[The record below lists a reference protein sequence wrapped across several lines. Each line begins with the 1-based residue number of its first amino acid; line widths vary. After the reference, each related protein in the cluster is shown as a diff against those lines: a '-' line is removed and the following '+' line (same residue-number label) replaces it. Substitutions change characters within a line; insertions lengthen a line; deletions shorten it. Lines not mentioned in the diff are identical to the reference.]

1 MLFNLFFSYCI
12 VVFTLFFQI
21 IYEQVFHEISSHS
34 QSWLR
39 RIHWLLITSLLAEKG
54 NLVKS
59 LNSMQWKRFRIAWE
73 MGRVSGNFYVPP
85 WPAQPSGN
93 LCCWFVTVVFLLS
106 DSFTFRV
113 LFSRSANLKV
123 RCPVWWLWKSLRA
136 SSPSEGF
143 TSSHARLSRTRKK
156 TRVRGSLILNS
167 LGWSMYFPLLPP
179 PLAFPGNS
187 RRTLETK
194 LRLDEGVRSGA
205 SVCALWEAEGGGVV
219 EGKKW
224 WPKNIWASRSAIFS
238 GVINIQ
244 KRVYIGW

>member
-39 RIHWLLITSLLAEKG
+39 RIHWLLPKANPQLLITSLLAEKG

-93 LCCWFVTVVFLLS
+93 LWGWLVTVVFLLS

-123 RCPVWWLWKSLRA
+123 RCPVWWLWKSLPA

-167 LGWSMYFPLLPP
+167 LGWSMSFPLLPP

-194 LRLDEGVRSGA
+194 LRLDEGVRLCKRLCVVGSGRGWG
-205 SVCALWEAEGGGVV
+205 CG
-219 EGKKW
+219 GKKMMTQEYLG
-224 WPKNIWASRSAIFS
+224 FE
-238 GVINIQ
+238 
-244 KRVYIGW
+244 KRHFQWCY